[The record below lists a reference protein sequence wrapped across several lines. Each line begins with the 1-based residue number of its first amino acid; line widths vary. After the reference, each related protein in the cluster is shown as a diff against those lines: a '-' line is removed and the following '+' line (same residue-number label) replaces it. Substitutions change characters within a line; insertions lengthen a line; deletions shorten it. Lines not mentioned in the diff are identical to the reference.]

1 MKYIFFIATLL
12 GLVCFFLSDAKSEML
27 AWATSVC
34 FAMTS
39 ALLVIENEK
48 LKKEKGDEGR

>member
-12 GLVCFFLSDAKSEML
+12 GIVCFFASDTNSEML
-27 AWATSVC
+27 AWGAAIC
-34 FAMTS
+34 FGLTS
-39 ALLVIENEK
+39 ALLATENEK

>member
-27 AWATSVC
+27 AWATSAC